1 MVKIKTDCMR
11 LSEMRIRQGMNCAE
25 LADKAGVTR
34 QAISKIER
42 GCTPGPAL
50 AKKIVEVLNVPYD
63 CIFSI
68 VEDSTGDGSH

>member
-1 MVKIKTDCMR
+1 MLKVKTDCQRM
-11 LSEMRIRQGMNCAE
+11 SEMRIRQGMNCSD
-25 LADKAGVTR
+25 LAVKVGVSR

-42 GCTPGPAL
+42 GDTPGPAL

-68 VEDSTGDGSH
+68 VEGE